1 MNINIVEFFKDIAA
15 VVGGITALFTLC
27 NFLSKSC
34 RDFFKKAIRHFAGS
48 DENEEK
54 LNTILTKI
62 SEMKIIEEGLVVGLR
77 YRLRDIYYAY
87 VTTGELTLKEKE
99 TFIDIYSAYKKL
111 HGNHQADVWYEELVR
126 CKVIDPYDEEVNV
139 K

>member
-1 MNINIVEFFKDIAA
+1 MNDYIVEVFKDIAA

-34 RDFFKKAIRHFAGS
+34 RDFFKKLIRRFAGT
-48 DENEEK
+48 DESEEK
-54 LNTILTKI
+54 LNAILAEI
-62 SEMKIIEEGLVVGLR
+62 SEMKIIEEGLIVGLR

-87 VTTGELTLKEKE
+87 AATGELTLKEKE
-99 TFIDIYSAYKKL
+99 TFIDIYAAYKKL
-111 HGNHQADVWYEELVR
+111 HGNHQADVWYDELVR
-126 CKVIDPYDEEVNV
+126 SKVIDPYDEEVSI